1 MSSPTP
7 SASTTTAL
15 STLPTGRYVL
25 DRTRSEVRIQH
36 KTMWGLATV
45 KGSFSDF
52 SGEGEIPADGSPA
65 HGTLTVDAA
74 SLDTAH
80 AKRDAHLRSGDF
92 FDTDQHP
99 TLAFTAD
106 RAAATSDGDVKVS
119 GSLTVRGT
127 TQPLEFTAR
136 PTAVG
141 ADSVSLTAELT
152 VDRDAHGLGWNKLG
166 MIKGLTGVTVNATF
180 VHQA

>member
-7 SASTTTAL
+7 AAATTAL
-15 STLPTGRYVL
+15 SDLPTGRYLL

-36 KTMWGLATV
+36 KTMWGLVTV
-45 KGSFSDF
+45 KGGFSEF

-65 HGTLTVDAA
+65 RGTLTVDAA
-74 SLDTAH
+74 SLDTSH
-80 AKRDAHLRSGDF
+80 AKRDAHLRSDDF
-92 FDTDQHP
+92 FATDQHP
-99 TLAFTAD
+99 TLSFTAD
-106 RAAATSDGDVKVS
+106 RAEAKADGAVQVS
-119 GSLTVRGT
+119 GSLTVRGR

-136 PTAVG
+136 PSAVG
-141 ADSVSLTAELT
+141 ADSVTLTAELT

-166 MIKGLTGVTVNATF
+166 MLKGLTGVTVNATF

>member
-7 SASTTTAL
+7 AAATTAL
-15 STLPTGRYVL
+15 SDLPTGRYIL

-36 KTMWGLATV
+36 KTMWGLVTV
-45 KGSFSDF
+45 KGKFTEF

-65 HGTLTVDAA
+65 RGTLTVDAA

-80 AKRDAHLRSGDF
+80 AKRDAHLRSADF
-92 FDTDQHP
+92 FDTDGHP
-99 TLAFTAD
+99 TLVFTAD
-106 RAAATSDGDVKVS
+106 RAEATANGEVRVS
-119 GSLTVRGT
+119 GSLTVRGST
-127 TQPLEFTAR
+127 RPLEFTAK

-152 VDRDAHGLGWNKLG
+152 VDRDAHGLGWNRLG
-166 MIKGLTGVTVNATF
+166 MLKGLTGVTVNATF
-180 VHQA
+180 THQA